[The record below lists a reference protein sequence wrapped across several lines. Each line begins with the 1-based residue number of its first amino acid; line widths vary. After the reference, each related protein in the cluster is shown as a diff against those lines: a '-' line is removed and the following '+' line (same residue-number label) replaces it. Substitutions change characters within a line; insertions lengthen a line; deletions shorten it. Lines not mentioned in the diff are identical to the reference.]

1 MTWEQ
6 LRNERPGAAYVEREG
21 VTTLH
26 YCVVVAEDN
35 HTDMVR
41 IRLEDVGA
49 SEEVE
54 IPRAEFMPDRGD
66 PPVPPHRTLT
76 TEQLGA
82 LVSAS
87 KTRGYQHHIVPEDL
101 VPGEVNHLVFSHRH
115 GLGPARYYTCMV
127 FVQQPSGFAALQR
140 DLDVNLADLR
150 DAAGPDEPRT

>member
-35 HTDMVR
+35 HTDTVR
-41 IRLEDVGA
+41 IRLEDVHA
-49 SEEVE
+49 SEEAE
-54 IPRAEFMPDRGD
+54 IPRAEFIPDRGD

-87 KTRGYQHHIVPEDL
+87 KSRGYQHHIVPEDL
-101 VPGEVNHLVFSHRH
+101 VVLSTDLVDIGES
-115 GLGPARYYTCMV
+115 
-127 FVQQPSGFAALQR
+127 
-140 DLDVNLADLR
+140 LR
-150 DAAGPDEPRT
+150 A